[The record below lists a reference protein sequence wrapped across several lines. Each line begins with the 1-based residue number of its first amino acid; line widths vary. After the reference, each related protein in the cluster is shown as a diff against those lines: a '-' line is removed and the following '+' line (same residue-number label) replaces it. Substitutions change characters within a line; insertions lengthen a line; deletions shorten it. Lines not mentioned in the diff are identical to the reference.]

1 MDEEDAEIAY
11 RAASTISQL
20 ISCHVHKLENI
31 QTFVDKQMELLN
43 YSSNKF
49 AFKNV
54 DLNQPQQQPMT
65 EDEIAKDYSVQNLIK
80 RFKYMRD
87 NGIIEQ
93 YFEADRKLFN
103 HY

>member
-11 RAASTISQL
+11 RAAATISQL

-31 QTFVDKQMELLN
+31 QSFVDKQMDLLN
-43 YSSNKF
+43 YSTNKF

-54 DLNQPQQQPMT
+54 DLNKSEQPMT
-65 EDEIAKDYSVQNLIK
+65 EEEIAKDYSTQNLIK

-87 NGIIEQ
+87 NGIIKQ
-93 YFEADRKLFN
+93 YLEADRKLFN
-103 HY
+103 NY